1 MMWVPLLACLTAG
14 IVSVPKCQRGPG
26 PLLGAARLLAAV
38 PGLCQRPENR
48 CATSNAVTCTKC
60 LALGPECGWCAQEDF
75 MADTTQKG
83 RCDTVFNLMKRGCQS
98 DFVENPT
105 VRVTIPSDRETNTQ
119 VTPGRV
125 SVQLRPGSEA
135 NFMLKVRPLEK
146 YPVDLYYLVDV
157 SASMHNNIEKL
168 NSVGFALSKKMA
180 NISIDFRLGFG
191 SYVDKTVSPYIS
203 IHPGRIHNQC
213 SDYNLDC
220 MPPHGYIHVLSLT
233 DNIAEFRNAVNKQK
247 ISGNIDTPEGGFDA
261 MLQAAVCQ
269 SHIGW
274 RKEAKRLLL
283 VMTDQT
289 SHLALDSKLAGI
301 VIPHDGNCHLKDN
314 VYIKATSMEHPSL
327 GQLSEKLIDNNINVI
342 FAVQGSQFHWYK
354 DLLPLLPGTVA
365 RQIESQAANLNDLVV
380 EAYQK
385 LISEVKIQ
393 VDNQIQG
400 LHFNITAI
408 CPDGSKKT
416 GMEGCKNVG
425 YNEEVLFNVSVT
437 MKGCDTTGGR
447 KYAIL
452 KPIGFNETA
461 IVNVQK
467 SCACQYGDSAR
478 HKRVWADETFSD
490 GKHSH
495 CSDNNCSS
503 NRDDTLSSER
513 CRRHQDQP
521 ICSGQG
527 NCIDGKCFCYK
538 NKLGK
543 VYGKYCEM
551 DDFSCPYHQ
560 GNLCSGNGECEAGKC
575 KCFAGWEGDHCQCSL
590 QSAKHCLNSKGQICS
605 GRGKCV
611 CGKCECTDPRSFG
624 RLCEYCPTCNKAC
637 EENWNC
643 VQCHHS
649 NNASQAKLDRCTTS
663 CAYLLHYIDQTSE
676 CFSGRSYF
684 RVFSIIFI
692 VTFLIGLL
700 VVLII
705 RQIILQGSSN
715 KVKSSADYRV
725 SATKKIPLTRKSL
738 AAQSLQRGKKPK
750 LQPLK
755 PEEERDPD
763 FSHFF
768 DTSHVYNKDK
778 SLGNTFLLPWV

>member
-14 IVSVPKCQRGPG
+14 IVSVPRCQRGPG
-26 PLLGAARLLAAV
+26 AFLGAARLLAAV
-38 PGLCQRPENR
+38 PGLCQRSENR

-75 MADTTQKG
+75 MAGTTQKG

-98 DFVENPT
+98 DLVENPT
-105 VRVTIPSDRETNTQ
+105 VHVTIPSDHETNTQ
-119 VTPGRV
+119 VTPGKV

-135 NFMLKVRPLEK
+135 NFMLKVHPLEK

-168 NSVGFALSKKMA
+168 NSVGFALSKKME
-180 NISIDFRLGFG
+180 NISLDFRLGFG

-301 VIPHDGNCHLKDN
+301 VTPHDGNCHLKDN
-314 VYIKATSMEHPSL
+314 VYIKATSM
-327 GQLSEKLIDNNINVI
+327 
-342 FAVQGSQFHWYK
+342 
-354 DLLPLLPGTVA
+354 
-365 RQIESQAANLNDLVV
+365 
-380 EAYQK
+380 
-385 LISEVKIQ
+385 
-393 VDNQIQG
+393 
-400 LHFNITAI
+400 
-408 CPDGSKKT
+408 
-416 GMEGCKNVG
+416 
-425 YNEEVLFNVSVT
+425 VLFNVSVT
-437 MKGCDTTGGR
+437 MKGCHTTGGR
-447 KYAIL
+447 KYVIL

-461 IVNVQK
+461 IVNVQQ
-467 SCACQYGDSAR
+467 SCACQYGDSTG
-478 HKRVWADETFSD
+478 HKRVWADETSPD
-490 GKHSH
+490 SKQSQ

-503 NRDDTLSSER
+503 SRDTLPSDK
-513 CRRHQDQP
+513 CRQHQDQP

-560 GNLCSGNGECEAGKC
+560 GNLCSGNGECEGGKC
-575 KCFAGWEGDHCQCSL
+575 KCFAGWEGDRCECSS

-624 RLCEYCPTCNKAC
+624 RFCEYCPTCNKAC

-643 VQCHHS
+643 VQCYHS
-649 NNASQAKLDRCTTS
+649 NNASQVILDQCTTS
-663 CAYLLHYIDQTSE
+663 CTYLLHYIDNTSD
-676 CFSGRSYF
+676 CFSGRNYF

-715 KVKSSADYRV
+715 KVKSSSDYRV
-725 SATKKIPLTRKSL
+725 SSTKKMPLPRKRL
-738 AAQSLQRGKKPK
+738 AAQTLQREKKPK

-755 PEEERDPD
+755 LEEERDPD

-768 DTSHVYNKDK
+768 DTSHLC
-778 SLGNTFLLPWV
+778 SLPSPPFGALSLILSLLFMPEQSGEPRTCF

>member
-26 PLLGAARLLAAV
+26 PLLGAVRLLAAV

-75 MADTTQKG
+75 MADATQKG
-83 RCDTVFNLMKRGCQS
+83 RCDTVFNLLKRGCQS

-119 VTPGRV
+119 VTPGKV

-135 NFMLKVRPLEK
+135 NFILRVRPLEK

-168 NSVGFALSKKMA
+168 NSVGFALSKKME
-180 NISIDFRLGFG
+180 NISLDFRLGFG

-269 SHIGW
+269 
-274 RKEAKRLLL
+274 
-283 VMTDQT
+283 
-289 SHLALDSKLAGI
+289 
-301 VIPHDGNCHLKDN
+301 
-314 VYIKATSMEHPSL
+314 EHPSL

-478 HKRVWADETFSD
+478 HKRVWADETLSD
-490 GKHSH
+490 GKQSH

-503 NRDDTLSSER
+503 NRDMLPSER
-513 CRRHQDQP
+513 CRPHQDQP

-538 NKLGK
+538 TKLGK
-543 VYGKYCEM
+543 VYGRYCEM

-575 KCFAGWEGDHCQCSL
+575 KCYAGWEGDRCQCSL

-649 NNASQAKLDRCTTS
+649 NNASQAKLDQCTTS
-663 CAYLLHYIDQTSE
+663 CAYLMHYIDQTSE

-725 SATKKIPLTRKSL
+725 SATKKIPLTRKRL

-768 DTSHVYNKDK
+768 DTSHVGACYYRI
-778 SLGNTFLLPWV
+778 SVPA

>member
-1 MMWVPLLACLTAG
+1 MMCLQ
-14 IVSVPKCQRGPG
+14 SVTHVMLDKFVFPSVEKQNKIS
-26 PLLGAARLLAAV
+26 
-38 PGLCQRPENR
+38 ENR

-75 MADTTQKG
+75 MPDATQKG

-105 VRVTIPSDRETNTQ
+105 VHVTVPSDHETNTQ
-119 VTPGRV
+119 VTPGKV

-168 NSVGFALSKKMA
+168 NSIGFALSKKME
-180 NISIDFRLGFG
+180 NISLDFRLGFG

-380 EAYQK
+380 EAYQ
-385 LISEVKIQ
+385 
-393 VDNQIQG
+393 
-400 LHFNITAI
+400 
-408 CPDGSKKT
+408 
-416 GMEGCKNVG
+416 
-425 YNEEVLFNVSVT
+425 VLFNVSVT
-437 MKGCDTTGGR
+437 MKGCDTSGGR
-447 KYAIL
+447 QYAIL

-467 SCACQYGDSAR
+467 SCACRYGDSAR
-478 HKRVWADETFSD
+478 HKRVWADETTSD
-490 GKHSH
+490 GKQTP
-495 CSDNNCSS
+495 CSDNNCSF
-503 NRDDTLSSER
+503 NRDMLPSER
-513 CRRHQDQP
+513 CRQHQDQP

-575 KCFAGWEGDHCQCSL
+575 KCFTGWEGDRCQCSL
-590 QSAKHCLNSKGQICS
+590 QSAKYCLNSEGQICS

-649 NNASQAKLDRCTTS
+649 NNASQAKLDQCTTS

-676 CFSGRSYF
+676 CFPGRSYF

-715 KVKSSADYRV
+715 KIKSSADYRV
-725 SATKKIPLTRKSL
+725 SATKKDKMFLPTVCTRTVTY
-738 AAQSLQRGKKPK
+738 RRD
-750 LQPLK
+750 K
-755 PEEERDPD
+755 PEEINIDISKLRLNE
-763 FSHFF
+763 
-768 DTSHVYNKDK
+768 
-778 SLGNTFLLPWV
+778 TFKCEF

>member
-14 IVSVPKCQRGPG
+14 IVSVPRCQRGPG
-26 PLLGAARLLAAV
+26 ALLGAVRLLAAV

-75 MADTTQKG
+75 MAGTTQKG
-83 RCDTVFNLMKRGCQS
+83 RCDIVFNLMKRGCRS
-98 DFVENPT
+98 DLVENPT
-105 VRVTIPSDRETNTQ
+105 VHVTIPSDHETNTQ
-119 VTPGRV
+119 VTPGKV
-125 SVQLRPGSEA
+125 SVQLHPGSEA

-180 NISIDFRLGFG
+180 NISLDFRLGFG

-314 VYIKATSMEHPSL
+314 VYVKATSM
-327 GQLSEKLIDNNINVI
+327 
-342 FAVQGSQFHWYK
+342 
-354 DLLPLLPGTVA
+354 
-365 RQIESQAANLNDLVV
+365 
-380 EAYQK
+380 
-385 LISEVKIQ
+385 
-393 VDNQIQG
+393 
-400 LHFNITAI
+400 
-408 CPDGSKKT
+408 
-416 GMEGCKNVG
+416 
-425 YNEEVLFNVSVT
+425 VLFNVSVT
-437 MKGCDTTGGR
+437 MQGCHTTGGR

-452 KPIGFNETA
+452 KPIGFNETTV
-461 IVNVQK
+461 VNVQR
-467 SCACQYGDSAR
+467 SCACQYGDSTN
-478 HKRVWADETFSD
+478 HKRVWADETSD
-490 GKHSH
+490 SKQSH

-503 NRDDTLSSER
+503 NREDTLPSER
-513 CRRHQDQP
+513 CRQHQDQP

-560 GNLCSGNGECEAGKC
+560 GNLCSGNGECEGGKC
-575 KCFAGWEGDHCQCSL
+575 KCFAGWEGDRCECSS

-643 VQCHHS
+643 VHCHHS
-649 NNASQAKLDRCTTS
+649 NNTSQAILDQCTTS
-663 CAYLLHYIDQTSE
+663 CAYLLHYVDHTSE

-715 KVKSSADYRV
+715 KVKSSSDYRV
-725 SATKKIPLTRKSL
+725 SATKKDKMFLPTVCTRTVTY
-738 AAQSLQRGKKPK
+738 RRD
-750 LQPLK
+750 K
-755 PEEERDPD
+755 PEEINIDISKLRLNE
-763 FSHFF
+763 
-768 DTSHVYNKDK
+768 
-778 SLGNTFLLPWV
+778 TFKCEF

>member
-1 MMWVPLLACLTAG
+1 
-14 IVSVPKCQRGPG
+14 I
-26 PLLGAARLLAAV
+26 
-38 PGLCQRPENR
+38 
-48 CATSNAVTCTKC
+48 
-60 LALGPECGWCAQEDF
+60 
-75 MADTTQKG
+75 
-83 RCDTVFNLMKRGCQS
+83 
-98 DFVENPT
+98 
-105 VRVTIPSDRETNTQ
+105 
-119 VTPGRV
+119 
-125 SVQLRPGSEA
+125 
-135 NFMLKVRPLEK
+135 LKVRPLEK

-168 NSVGFALSKKMA
+168 NSVGFALSKKME
-180 NISIDFRLGFG
+180 NISLDFRLGFG

-314 VYIKATSMEHPSL
+314 VYVKATSMEHPSL

-342 FAVQGSQFHWYK
+342 FAKPDSFSK
-354 DLLPLLPGTVA
+354 FENTIFFLLNILNVHNLL
-365 RQIESQAANLNDLVV
+365 QIESQAANLNDLVV
-380 EAYQK
+380 EAYQ
-385 LISEVKIQ
+385 
-393 VDNQIQG
+393 
-400 LHFNITAI
+400 
-408 CPDGSKKT
+408 
-416 GMEGCKNVG
+416 
-425 YNEEVLFNVSVT
+425 VLFNVSVA
-437 MKGCDTTGGR
+437 MKGCDTTAGR

-452 KPIGFNETA
+452 KPIGFNETT
-461 IVNVQK
+461 IINVQK
-467 SCACQYGDSAR
+467 SCVCQNGDNAKP
-478 HKRVWADETFSD
+478 KRVWADETFPD
-490 GKHSH
+490 GKQPH
-495 CSDNNCSS
+495 CSDSSCSYS
-503 NRDDTLSSER
+503 RETFSSEE
-513 CRRHQDQP
+513 CRQHQDQP

-527 NCIDGKCFCYK
+527 DCIEGKCFCYK
-538 NKLGK
+538 NKLGR
-543 VYGKYCEM
+543 VYGKYCQM

-560 GNLCSGNGECEAGKC
+560 GNLCSGNGECEAGQC
-575 KCFAGWEGDHCQCSL
+575 KCFADWEGDRCQCSL
-590 QSAKHCLNSKGQICS
+590 QSAKQCLNSKGQICS
-605 GRGKCV
+605 GRGNCV
-611 CGKCECTDPRSFG
+611 CGKCE
-624 RLCEYCPTCNKAC
+624 
-637 EENWNC
+637 NC

-649 NNASQAKLDRCTTS
+649 NNASQAKLDQCKTS

-705 RQIILQGSSN
+705 RQIILQGNSN

-725 SATKKIPLTRKSL
+725 SATKKEKMFLPTVCTRTVTY
-738 AAQSLQRGKKPK
+738 RRD
-750 LQPLK
+750 K
-755 PEEERDPD
+755 PEEINIDISKLRLNE
-763 FSHFF
+763 
-768 DTSHVYNKDK
+768 
-778 SLGNTFLLPWV
+778 TFKCEF

>member
-1 MMWVPLLACLTAG
+1 M
-14 IVSVPKCQRGPG
+14 
-26 PLLGAARLLAAV
+26 
-38 PGLCQRPENR
+38 ENR

-75 MADTTQKG
+75 MADATQTG
-83 RCDTVFNLMKRGCQS
+83 RCDTVFNLKKRGCQS

-105 VRVTIPSDRETNTQ
+105 VHVTIPSDHETNTQ
-119 VTPGRV
+119 VTPGKV

-135 NFMLKVRPLEK
+135 NFILKVRPLEK

-168 NSVGFALSKKMA
+168 NSVGFALSKKME

-314 VYIKATSMEHPSL
+314 VYVKATSMEHPSL

-354 DLLPLLPGTVA
+354 
-365 RQIESQAANLNDLVV
+365 
-380 EAYQK
+380 K

-393 VDNQIQG
+393 VDNQIQD
-400 LHFNITAI
+400 LNFNITAI

-437 MKGCDTTGGR
+437 MRGCHTTGGR
-447 KYAIL
+447 KYVIL
-452 KPIGFNETA
+452 KPIGFNETT
-461 IVNVQK
+461 IINVHK
-467 SCACQYGDSAR
+467 NCACQCGDSAK
-478 HKRVWADETFSD
+478 HKRVCADETSPF
-490 GKHSH
+490 GEQSH
-495 CSDNNCSS
+495 CSDTNCNS
-503 NRDDTLSSER
+503 NREILSSER

-527 NCIDGKCFCYK
+527 DCVDGKCFCYK

-551 DDFSCPYHQ
+551 DDFSCPYHH

-575 KCFAGWEGDHCQCSL
+575 KCFAGWEGDRCQCSS
-590 QSAKHCLNSKGQICS
+590 QSAKHCQNSKGQVCS
-605 GRGKCV
+605 GRGNCV

-624 RLCEYCPTCNKAC
+624 RLCEYCPTCNSAC

-643 VQCHHS
+643 VQCHHP
-649 NNASQAKLDRCTTS
+649 NNASQAILDQCKTS
-663 CAYLLHYIDQTSE
+663 CTYMLHYIDQASE

-684 RVFSIIFI
+684 RIFSIIFI

-700 VVLII
+700 TVLII
-705 RQIILQGSSN
+705 RQIILQWNSN

-725 SATKKIPLTRKSL
+725 STTKKIPLTRKSL
-738 AAQSLQRGKKPK
+738 AAQALRRGKKPK

-755 PEEERDPD
+755 PEEERNPD

-768 DTSHVYNKDK
+768 DSRHTLNAFEERTEIHKRNSQWLTKV
-778 SLGNTFLLPWV
+778 F

>member
-1 MMWVPLLACLTAG
+1 MVTLCFTSFMWHAVAG
-14 IVSVPKCQRGPG
+14 LNRDRATRRLSSVY
-26 PLLGAARLLAAV
+26 LGITCMLAV
-38 PGLCQRPENR
+38 PWELWFSGEKDSAENR

-75 MADTTQKG
+75 MAGTTQKG

-98 DFVENPT
+98 DLVENPT
-105 VRVTIPSDRETNTQ
+105 VHVTIPSDHETNTQ
-119 VTPGRV
+119 VTPGKV

-168 NSVGFALSKKMA
+168 NSVGFALSKKME
-180 NISIDFRLGFG
+180 NISLDFRLGFG

-269 SHIGW
+269 
-274 RKEAKRLLL
+274 
-283 VMTDQT
+283 
-289 SHLALDSKLAGI
+289 
-301 VIPHDGNCHLKDN
+301 
-314 VYIKATSMEHPSL
+314 EHPSL

-425 YNEEVLFNVSVT
+425 YNKEVLFNVSVT
-437 MKGCDTTGGR
+437 MKGCHTTGGT
-447 KYAIL
+447 KYVIL

-461 IVNVQK
+461 IVNVQQ
-467 SCACQYGDSAR
+467 SCACQYGDSTG
-478 HKRVWADETFSD
+478 HRVWADESSPDSTQSQ
-490 GKHSH
+490 

-503 NRDDTLSSER
+503 NRDTIPSEK
-513 CRRHQDQP
+513 CRQHQDQP
-521 ICSGQG
+521 VCSGQG

-560 GNLCSGNGECEAGKC
+560 GKLCSGNGECEGGKC
-575 KCFAGWEGDHCQCSL
+575 KCFAGWEGDRCECSS

-624 RLCEYCPTCNKAC
+624 RFCEYCPTCNKAC

-643 VQCHHS
+643 VQCYHS
-649 NNASQAKLDRCTTS
+649 NNASQVILDQCTTS
-663 CAYLLHYIDQTSE
+663 CTYLLHYIDNTSD
-676 CFSGRSYF
+676 CFSGRNYF

-705 RQIILQGSSN
+705 RQIILQGSSS
-715 KVKSSADYRV
+715 KVKSSSDYRV
-725 SATKKIPLTRKSL
+725 SSTKKMPLPRKRL
-738 AAQSLQRGKKPK
+738 AAQTLQREKKPK

-755 PEEERDPD
+755 LEEERDLD

-768 DTSHVYNKDK
+768 DTSHVLQQRQDPWKCIPA
-778 SLGNTFLLPWV
+778 SLGF

>member
-48 CATSNAVTCTKC
+48 CATSNAGTCTKC

-75 MADTTQKG
+75 MADATQKG

-105 VRVTIPSDRETNTQ
+105 VHVKIPSDHETNTQ
-119 VTPGRV
+119 VTPGKV

-168 NSVGFALSKKMA
+168 NSVGFALSKKME
-180 NISIDFRLGFG
+180 NISLDFRLGFG

-233 DNIAEFRNAVNKQK
+233 DNIAEFKNAVNKQK

-314 VYIKATSMEHPSL
+314 VYVKATSMEHPSL

-393 VDNQIQG
+393 VDNQMQG

-416 GMEGCKNVG
+416 GMEGCKNVR

-461 IVNVQK
+461 IVNVEK
-467 SCACQYGDSAR
+467 SCACQYGDSAK
-478 HKRVWADETFSD
+478 HKRIWADETFSD
-490 GKHSH
+490 GQQSH
-495 CSDNNCSS
+495 CRENNCNS
-503 NRDDTLSSER
+503 NKDTLPSER

-538 NKLGK
+538 SKLGT

-560 GNLCSGNGECEAGKC
+560 GNLCSGNGECEAGRC
-575 KCFAGWEGDHCQCSL
+575 KCFPGWEGDRCQCSL

-649 NNASQAKLDRCTTS
+649 NNASQAKLDQCTTS

-715 KVKSSADYRV
+715 KVKSSADYRI
-725 SATKKIPLTRKSL
+725 SATKKDKMFLPTVCTRTVTY
-738 AAQSLQRGKKPK
+738 RRD
-750 LQPLK
+750 K
-755 PEEERDPD
+755 PEEINIDISKLRLNE
-763 FSHFF
+763 
-768 DTSHVYNKDK
+768 
-778 SLGNTFLLPWV
+778 TFKCEF

>member
-26 PLLGAARLLAAV
+26 ALLGAARLLAAV

-75 MADTTQKG
+75 MADATQKG

-105 VRVTIPSDRETNTQ
+105 VHVTIPSDHETNTQ
-119 VTPGRV
+119 VTPGKV
-125 SVQLRPGSEA
+125 LVQLRPGSEA
-135 NFMLKVRPLEK
+135 NFMLKVHPLEK

-168 NSVGFALSKKMA
+168 NSVGFALSKKMT
-180 NISIDFRLGFG
+180 NISLDFRLGFG

-314 VYIKATSMEHPSL
+314 VYVKATSMEHPSL

-380 EAYQK
+380 EAYQ
-385 LISEVKIQ
+385 
-393 VDNQIQG
+393 
-400 LHFNITAI
+400 
-408 CPDGSKKT
+408 
-416 GMEGCKNVG
+416 
-425 YNEEVLFNVSVT
+425 VLFNVSVT

-452 KPIGFNETA
+452 KPIGFNETT

-467 SCACQYGDSAR
+467 SCAYQNGDSTR
-478 HKRVWADETFSD
+478 HKRVWADETTSD
-490 GKHSH
+490 GKQSH
-495 CSDNNCSS
+495 CSDDNCSS
-503 NRDDTLSSER
+503 NRVTVPSER
-513 CRRHQDQP
+513 CRQHQDQP
-521 ICSGQG
+521 LCSGQG

-560 GNLCSGNGECEAGKC
+560 GSLCSGNGECEAGKC

-605 GRGKCV
+605 GRGKCI

-643 VQCHHS
+643 IECHHS
-649 NNASQAKLDRCTTS
+649 NNASQAILDQCTTS
-663 CAYLLHYIDQTSE
+663 CAYLLHYQTSE

-715 KVKSSADYRV
+715 KVKSSTDYRV
-725 SATKKIPLTRKSL
+725 SATKKDKMFLPTVCTRTVTY
-738 AAQSLQRGKKPK
+738 RRD
-750 LQPLK
+750 K
-755 PEEERDPD
+755 PEEINIDISKLRLSE
-763 FSHFF
+763 
-768 DTSHVYNKDK
+768 
-778 SLGNTFLLPWV
+778 TFKCEF

>member
-1 MMWVPLLACLTAG
+1 
-14 IVSVPKCQRGPG
+14 
-26 PLLGAARLLAAV
+26 
-38 PGLCQRPENR
+38 
-48 CATSNAVTCTKC
+48 
-60 LALGPECGWCAQEDF
+60 
-75 MADTTQKG
+75 MADSTQKG
-83 RCDTVFNLMKRGCQS
+83 RCDTVFNLLKRGCQS
-98 DFVENPT
+98 DFVESPT
-105 VRVTIPSDRETNTQ
+105 VHVTIPSDQETNTQ

-135 NFMLKVRPLEK
+135 SFILKVHPLEK

-168 NSVGFALSKKMA
+168 NSVGFALSKKME
-180 NISIDFRLGFG
+180 NISLDFRLGFG

-314 VYIKATSMEHPSL
+314 VYVKATSMEHPSL

-380 EAYQK
+380 EAYQ
-385 LISEVKIQ
+385 
-393 VDNQIQG
+393 
-400 LHFNITAI
+400 
-408 CPDGSKKT
+408 
-416 GMEGCKNVG
+416 
-425 YNEEVLFNVSVT
+425 VLFNVSVT

-452 KPIGFNETA
+452 KPIGFNETT
-461 IVNVQK
+461 IINVLK
-467 SCACQYGDSAR
+467 SCACQNGDNAKP
-478 HKRVWADETFSD
+478 KRVWTDETFPD
-490 GKHSH
+490 VKQPH
-495 CSDNNCSS
+495 CSDSSCSYS
-503 NRDDTLSSER
+503 REMFPSEE
-513 CRRHQDQP
+513 CRQHKDQP

-527 NCIDGKCFCYK
+527 DCIEGKCFCYK
-538 NKLGK
+538 NKLGR
-543 VYGKYCEM
+543 VYGKYCQM

-575 KCFAGWEGDHCQCSL
+575 KCFADWEGDRCQCSL
-590 QSAKHCLNSKGQICS
+590 QSAKQCLNSKGQICS
-605 GRGKCV
+605 GRGNCV

-624 RLCEYCPTCNKAC
+624 RLCEYCPACNKAC

-649 NNASQAKLDRCTTS
+649 NNASQAKLDQCKTS
-663 CAYLLHYIDQTSE
+663 CAYLLHYVDQTTE

-705 RQIILQGSSN
+705 RQIILQGNSN

-725 SATKKIPLTRKSL
+725 SATKKIPLTRKRL
-738 AAQSLQRGKKPK
+738 AAQALQRGMKPK

-755 PEEERDPD
+755 PEEERDPS

-768 DTSHVYNKDK
+768 DTSHMAAEELSDGMIAEMEVCMKQRC
-778 SLGNTFLLPWV
+778 GMELLHAEKMAPMDIQ

>member
-14 IVSVPKCQRGPG
+14 IVSVPRCQRGPG
-26 PLLGAARLLAAV
+26 AFLGAAWLLAAV
-38 PGLCQRPENR
+38 PGLCQRSENR

-75 MADTTQKG
+75 MAGTTQKG

-98 DFVENPT
+98 DLVENPT
-105 VRVTIPSDRETNTQ
+105 VHVTIPSDHETNTQ
-119 VTPGRV
+119 VTPGKV

-168 NSVGFALSKKMA
+168 NSVGFALSKKME
-180 NISIDFRLGFG
+180 NISLDFRLGFG

-393 VDNQIQG
+393 ADNQIQG

-425 YNEEVLFNVSVT
+425 YNKEVLFNVSVT
-437 MKGCDTTGGR
+437 MKGCHTTGGT
-447 KYAIL
+447 KYVIL

-461 IVNVQK
+461 IVNVQQ
-467 SCACQYGDSAR
+467 SCACQYGDSTG
-478 HKRVWADETFSD
+478 HRVWADETSD
-490 GKHSH
+490 SKQSQ

-503 NRDDTLSSER
+503 NRDTLPSEK
-513 CRRHQDQP
+513 CRQHQDQP

-560 GNLCSGNGECEAGKC
+560 GNLCSG
-575 KCFAGWEGDHCQCSL
+575 
-590 QSAKHCLNSKGQICS
+590 
-605 GRGKCV
+605 
-611 CGKCECTDPRSFG
+611 T
-624 RLCEYCPTCNKAC
+624 
-637 EENWNC
+637 
-643 VQCHHS
+643 
-649 NNASQAKLDRCTTS
+649 
-663 CAYLLHYIDQTSE
+663 
-676 CFSGRSYF
+676 
-684 RVFSIIFI
+684 VFSAIIL
-692 VTFLIGLL
+692 TMHLKSYLTSAQPHAL
-700 VVLII
+700 TYCII
-705 RQIILQGSSN
+705 LIILQ
-715 KVKSSADYRV
+715 
-725 SATKKIPLTRKSL
+725 IPLPRKRL
-738 AAQSLQRGKKPK
+738 VAQTLQREKKPK

-755 PEEERDPD
+755 LEEERDPD

-768 DTSHVYNKDK
+768 DTSHNLLCCERGVPGIWDWPHAMVSTCK
-778 SLGNTFLLPWV
+778 SLELVSAFPLWLCALTAFKGNVTYLFSLFFMCV

>member
-14 IVSVPKCQRGPG
+14 IVSVPRCQRGPG
-26 PLLGAARLLAAV
+26 ALLGAVRLLAAV

-60 LALGPECGWCAQEDF
+60 LALGPECAWCAQEDF
-75 MADTTQKG
+75 MAGTTQKG
-83 RCDTVFNLMKRGCQS
+83 RCDIVFNLMKRGCRS
-98 DFVENPT
+98 DLVENPT
-105 VRVTIPSDRETNTQ
+105 VHVTIPSDHETNTQ
-119 VTPGRV
+119 VTPGKV
-125 SVQLRPGSEA
+125 SVQLHPGSEA

-180 NISIDFRLGFG
+180 NISLDFRLGFG

-380 EAYQK
+380 EAYQ
-385 LISEVKIQ
+385 
-393 VDNQIQG
+393 
-400 LHFNITAI
+400 
-408 CPDGSKKT
+408 
-416 GMEGCKNVG
+416 
-425 YNEEVLFNVSVT
+425 VLFNVSVT
-437 MKGCDTTGGR
+437 MQGCHTTGGR

-461 IVNVQK
+461 VVNVQR
-467 SCACQYGDSAR
+467 SCACQYGDSTN
-478 HKRVWADETFSD
+478 HKRVWADETSD
-490 GKHSH
+490 SKQSH

-503 NRDDTLSSER
+503 NREDTLPSER
-513 CRRHQDQP
+513 CRQHQDQP

-560 GNLCSGNGECEAGKC
+560 GSLCSGNGECEGGKC
-575 KCFAGWEGDHCQCSL
+575 KCFAGWEGDRCECSS

-611 CGKCECTDPRSFG
+611 CGKCECTDARSFG

-643 VQCHHS
+643 VHCHHS
-649 NNASQAKLDRCTTS
+649 NNTSQAILDQCTTS
-663 CAYLLHYIDQTSE
+663 CAYLLHYVDHTSE

-715 KVKSSADYRV
+715 KVKSSSDYRV
-725 SATKKIPLTRKSL
+725 SATKKDKMFLPTVCTRTVTY
-738 AAQSLQRGKKPK
+738 RRD
-750 LQPLK
+750 K
-755 PEEERDPD
+755 PEEINIDISKLRLNE
-763 FSHFF
+763 
-768 DTSHVYNKDK
+768 
-778 SLGNTFLLPWV
+778 TFKCEF

>member
-14 IVSVPKCQRGPG
+14 IVSVPRCQRGPG
-26 PLLGAARLLAAV
+26 AFLGAARLLAAV
-38 PGLCQRPENR
+38 PGLCQRSENR

-75 MADTTQKG
+75 MAGTTQKG

-98 DFVENPT
+98 DLVENPT
-105 VRVTIPSDRETNTQ
+105 VHVTIPSDHETNTQ
-119 VTPGRV
+119 VTPGKV

-168 NSVGFALSKKMA
+168 NSVGFALSKKME
-180 NISIDFRLGFG
+180 NISLDFRLGFG

-233 DNIAEFRNAVNKQK
+233 DNIAEFKNAVNKQK

-269 SHIGW
+269 THIGW

-416 GMEGCKNVG
+416 GMEGCKHVG
-425 YNEEVLFNVSVT
+425 YNKEVLFNVSVT
-437 MKGCDTTGGR
+437 MKGCHTTGGR

-461 IVNVQK
+461 IVNVQQ
-467 SCACQYGDSAR
+467 SCACQHGQGTG
-478 HKRVWADETFSD
+478 HKRVWADETSPD
-490 GKHSH
+490 SKQSQ
-495 CSDNNCSS
+495 CSDSNCSS
-503 NRDDTLSSER
+503 NRDTLPSEK
-513 CRRHQDQP
+513 CRQHQDQP

-560 GNLCSGNGECEAGKC
+560 GNLCSGNGECEGGKC
-575 KCFAGWEGDHCQCSL
+575 KCFAGWEGDRCECSS

-624 RLCEYCPTCNKAC
+624 RFCEYCPTCNKAC

-643 VQCHHS
+643 VQCYHS
-649 NNASQAKLDRCTTS
+649 NNTSHLIFDQCTTS
-663 CAYLLHYIDQTSE
+663 CAYLLHYIDNTSD
-676 CFSGRSYF
+676 CLSGRNYF
-684 RVFSIIFI
+684 RVFSIIVI

-705 RQIILQGSSN
+705 RQIILQGSSS
-715 KVKSSADYRV
+715 KVKSSSDYRV
-725 SATKKIPLTRKSL
+725 STTKKMPLPRKRL
-738 AAQSLQRGKKPK
+738 AAQTLQREKKPK
-750 LQPLK
+750 VQPLK
-755 PEEERDPD
+755 PEQERDPD

-768 DTSHVYNKDK
+768 DTSHVFNKDK
-778 SLGNTFLLPWV
+778 NFGNAFLLPWV

>member
-1 MMWVPLLACLTAG
+1 M
-14 IVSVPKCQRGPG
+14 
-26 PLLGAARLLAAV
+26 
-38 PGLCQRPENR
+38 ENR

-75 MADTTQKG
+75 MADATQTG
-83 RCDTVFNLMKRGCQS
+83 RCDTVFNLKKRGCQS

-105 VRVTIPSDRETNTQ
+105 VHVTIPSDHETNTQ
-119 VTPGRV
+119 VTPGKV

-135 NFMLKVRPLEK
+135 NFILKVRPLEK

-168 NSVGFALSKKMA
+168 NSVGFALSKKME

-314 VYIKATSMEHPSL
+314 VYVKATSM
-327 GQLSEKLIDNNINVI
+327 
-342 FAVQGSQFHWYK
+342 
-354 DLLPLLPGTVA
+354 
-365 RQIESQAANLNDLVV
+365 
-380 EAYQK
+380 K

-393 VDNQIQG
+393 VDNQIQD
-400 LHFNITAI
+400 LNFNITAI

-437 MKGCDTTGGR
+437 MRGCHTTGGR
-447 KYAIL
+447 KYVIL
-452 KPIGFNETA
+452 KPIGFNETT
-461 IVNVQK
+461 IINVHK
-467 SCACQYGDSAR
+467 NCACQCGDSAK
-478 HKRVWADETFSD
+478 HKRVCADETSPF
-490 GKHSH
+490 GEQSH
-495 CSDNNCSS
+495 CSDTNCNS
-503 NRDDTLSSER
+503 NREILSSER

-527 NCIDGKCFCYK
+527 DCVDGKCFCYK

-551 DDFSCPYHQ
+551 DDFSCPYHH

-575 KCFAGWEGDHCQCSL
+575 KCFAGWEGDRCQCSS
-590 QSAKHCLNSKGQICS
+590 QSAKHCQNSKGQVCS
-605 GRGKCV
+605 GRGNCV

-624 RLCEYCPTCNKAC
+624 RLCEYCPTCNSAC

-643 VQCHHS
+643 VQCHHP
-649 NNASQAKLDRCTTS
+649 NNASQAILDQCKTS
-663 CAYLLHYIDQTSE
+663 CTYMLHYIDQASE

-684 RVFSIIFI
+684 RIFSIIFI

-700 VVLII
+700 TVLII
-705 RQIILQGSSN
+705 RQIILQWNSN

-725 SATKKIPLTRKSL
+725 STTKKIPLTRKSL
-738 AAQSLQRGKKPK
+738 AAQALRRGKKPK

-755 PEEERDPD
+755 PEEERNPD

-768 DTSHVYNKDK
+768 DSRHTLNAFEERTEIHKRNSQWLTKV
-778 SLGNTFLLPWV
+778 F

>member
-1 MMWVPLLACLTAG
+1 MWVPLLACLTAG
-14 IVSVPKCQRGPG
+14 IVSVPRCQRGPG
-26 PLLGAARLLAAV
+26 AFLGAARLLAAV
-38 PGLCQRPENR
+38 PGLCQRSELTKSLEKTLLNTN
-48 CATSNAVTCTKC
+48 CQSFIGKSSNLSKMIYKTKMQKDIKDF
-60 LALGPECGWCAQEDF
+60 AGRHDF
-75 MADTTQKG
+75 MAGTTQKG

-98 DFVENPT
+98 DLVENPT
-105 VRVTIPSDRETNTQ
+105 VHVTIPSDHETNTQ
-119 VTPGRV
+119 VTPGKV
-125 SVQLRPGSEA
+125 TVQLRPGSEA

-168 NSVGFALSKKMA
+168 NSVGFALSKKME
-180 NISIDFRLGFG
+180 NISLDFRLGFG

-354 DLLPLLPGTVA
+354 DLLPLLPGTIA

-380 EAYQK
+380 EAYQ
-385 LISEVKIQ
+385 
-393 VDNQIQG
+393 
-400 LHFNITAI
+400 
-408 CPDGSKKT
+408 
-416 GMEGCKNVG
+416 
-425 YNEEVLFNVSVT
+425 VLFNVSVT
-437 MKGCDTTGGR
+437 MKGCHTTGGR

-461 IVNVQK
+461 IVNVQQ
-467 SCACQYGDSAR
+467 SCACQYGDSTG
-478 HKRVWADETFSD
+478 HKRVWADETSD
-490 GKHSH
+490 SRQSQ
-495 CSDNNCSS
+495 CSGNNCSS
-503 NRDDTLSSER
+503 NRDTLPSEK
-513 CRRHQDQP
+513 CRQHQDQP

-560 GNLCSGNGECEAGKC
+560 GNLCS
-575 KCFAGWEGDHCQCSL
+575 D
-590 QSAKHCLNSKGQICS
+590 
-605 GRGKCV
+605 
-611 CGKCECTDPRSFG
+611 
-624 RLCEYCPTCNKAC
+624 
-637 EENWNC
+637 
-643 VQCHHS
+643 
-649 NNASQAKLDRCTTS
+649 
-663 CAYLLHYIDQTSE
+663 
-676 CFSGRSYF
+676 CFSGRNYF
-684 RVFSIIFI
+684 RVFSIIVI
-692 VTFLIGLL
+692 ITFLIGLL

-715 KVKSSADYRV
+715 KVKSSSDYRV
-725 SATKKIPLTRKSL
+725 STTKKDKMFLPTVCTRTVTY
-738 AAQSLQRGKKPK
+738 RRD
-750 LQPLK
+750 K
-755 PEEERDPD
+755 PEEINIDISKLRLNE
-763 FSHFF
+763 
-768 DTSHVYNKDK
+768 
-778 SLGNTFLLPWV
+778 TFKCEF

>member
-75 MADTTQKG
+75 MADATQKG

-105 VRVTIPSDRETNTQ
+105 VHVTIPSDHETNTQ
-119 VTPGRV
+119 VTPGKV
-125 SVQLRPGSEA
+125 SVQLHPGSEA
-135 NFMLKVRPLEK
+135 NFMLKVHPLEK

-180 NISIDFRLGFG
+180 NISLDFRLGFG

-314 VYIKATSMEHPSL
+314 VYIKATSM
-327 GQLSEKLIDNNINVI
+327 
-342 FAVQGSQFHWYK
+342 
-354 DLLPLLPGTVA
+354 
-365 RQIESQAANLNDLVV
+365 
-380 EAYQK
+380 K
-385 LISEVKIQ
+385 LISEVKMQ

-452 KPIGFNETA
+452 KPIGFNETV

-490 GKHSH
+490 GKQSH

-503 NRDDTLSSER
+503 NRDTFPSER
-513 CRRHQDQP
+513 CRRHRDQP

-538 NKLGK
+538 NKLGT

-575 KCFAGWEGDHCQCSL
+575 KCFAGWEGDRCQCSL

-649 NNASQAKLDRCTTS
+649 NNASQAKLDQCTTS
-663 CAYLLHYIDQTSE
+663 CSYLLHYIDQTSE

-725 SATKKIPLTRKSL
+725 SATKKIPLTRKRL

-755 PEEERDPD
+755 PEEERNPD

-778 SLGNTFLLPWV
+778 NLGNTFLLPWV

>member
-1 MMWVPLLACLTAG
+1 
-14 IVSVPKCQRGPG
+14 
-26 PLLGAARLLAAV
+26 
-38 PGLCQRPENR
+38 
-48 CATSNAVTCTKC
+48 
-60 LALGPECGWCAQEDF
+60 
-75 MADTTQKG
+75 
-83 RCDTVFNLMKRGCQS
+83 
-98 DFVENPT
+98 
-105 VRVTIPSDRETNTQ
+105 
-119 VTPGRV
+119 
-125 SVQLRPGSEA
+125 
-135 NFMLKVRPLEK
+135 
-146 YPVDLYYLVDV
+146 
-157 SASMHNNIEKL
+157 
-168 NSVGFALSKKMA
+168 
-180 NISIDFRLGFG
+180 
-191 SYVDKTVSPYIS
+191 
-203 IHPGRIHNQC
+203 
-213 SDYNLDC
+213 
-220 MPPHGYIHVLSLT
+220 
-233 DNIAEFRNAVNKQK
+233 
-247 ISGNIDTPEGGFDA
+247 
-261 MLQAAVCQ
+261 

-314 VYIKATSMEHPSL
+314 VYVKATSMEHPSL

-354 DLLPLLPGTVA
+354 DLLPLLPGTLA

-408 CPDGSKKT
+408 CPDGSKKS

-425 YNEEVLFNVSVT
+425 YNKEVLFNVSVT
-437 MKGCDTTGGR
+437 MKGCHTTGGR

-461 IVNVQK
+461 IVNVQQ
-467 SCACQYGDSAR
+467 SCACQHGDSTG
-478 HKRVWADETFSD
+478 HKRVWTDETSPD
-490 GKHSH
+490 SKQSQ
-495 CSDNNCSS
+495 CSDNTCGS
-503 NRDDTLSSER
+503 NRDTLPSEK
-513 CRRHQDQP
+513 CRQHQGQP

-560 GNLCSGNGECEAGKC
+560 GNLCSGNGECEGGKC
-575 KCFAGWEGDHCQCSL
+575 KCFAGWEGDRCECSS

-605 GRGKCV
+605 GRGKCI

-624 RLCEYCPTCNKAC
+624 RFCEYCPTCNKAC

-643 VQCHHS
+643 VQCYHS
-649 NNASQAKLDRCTTS
+649 NNASQVILDQCTTS
-663 CAYLLHYIDQTSE
+663 CSYLLHYIDNSSD
-676 CFSGRSYF
+676 CFSGRNYF

-715 KVKSSADYRV
+715 KVKSSSDYRV
-725 SATKKIPLTRKSL
+725 STTKKDKMFLPTVCTRTVTY
-738 AAQSLQRGKKPK
+738 RRD
-750 LQPLK
+750 K
-755 PEEERDPD
+755 PEEINIDISKLRLNE
-763 FSHFF
+763 
-768 DTSHVYNKDK
+768 
-778 SLGNTFLLPWV
+778 TFKCEF

>member
-1 MMWVPLLACLTAG
+1 MNHECL
-14 IVSVPKCQRGPG
+14 VLYFV
-26 PLLGAARLLAAV
+26 AV
-38 PGLCQRPENR
+38 ENR

-75 MADTTQKG
+75 MADATQTG
-83 RCDTVFNLMKRGCQS
+83 RCDTVFNLKKRGCQS

-105 VRVTIPSDRETNTQ
+105 VHVTIPSDHETNTQ
-119 VTPGRV
+119 VTPGKV

-135 NFMLKVRPLEK
+135 NFILKVRPLEK

-168 NSVGFALSKKMA
+168 NSVGFALSKKME

-314 VYIKATSMEHPSL
+314 VYVKATSM
-327 GQLSEKLIDNNINVI
+327 
-342 FAVQGSQFHWYK
+342 

-393 VDNQIQG
+393 VDNQIQD
-400 LHFNITAI
+400 LNFNITAI

-437 MKGCDTTGGR
+437 MRGCHTTGGR
-447 KYAIL
+447 KYVIL
-452 KPIGFNETA
+452 KPIGFNETT
-461 IVNVQK
+461 IINVHK
-467 SCACQYGDSAR
+467 NCACQCGDSAK
-478 HKRVWADETFSD
+478 HKRVCADETSPF
-490 GKHSH
+490 GEQSH
-495 CSDNNCSS
+495 CSDTNCNS
-503 NRDDTLSSER
+503 NREILSSER

-527 NCIDGKCFCYK
+527 DCVDGKCFCYK

-551 DDFSCPYHQ
+551 DDFSCPYHH

-575 KCFAGWEGDHCQCSL
+575 KCFAGWEGDRCQCSS
-590 QSAKHCLNSKGQICS
+590 QSAKHCQNSKGQVCS
-605 GRGKCV
+605 GRGNCV

-624 RLCEYCPTCNKAC
+624 RLCEYCPTCNSAC

-643 VQCHHS
+643 VQCHHP
-649 NNASQAKLDRCTTS
+649 NNASQAILDQCKTS
-663 CAYLLHYIDQTSE
+663 CTYMLHYIDQASE

-684 RVFSIIFI
+684 RIFSIIFI

-700 VVLII
+700 TVLII
-705 RQIILQGSSN
+705 RQIILQWNSN

-725 SATKKIPLTRKSL
+725 STTKKIPLTRKSL
-738 AAQSLQRGKKPK
+738 AAQALRRGKKPK

-755 PEEERDPD
+755 PEEERNPD

-768 DTSHVYNKDK
+768 DSRHVYNKDK
-778 SLGNTFLLPWV
+778 NLGNTLLLPWI

>member
-75 MADTTQKG
+75 MADATQKG

-105 VRVTIPSDRETNTQ
+105 VHVTIPSDHETNTQ
-119 VTPGRV
+119 VTPGKV

-135 NFMLKVRPLEK
+135 NFMLKVHPLEK

-180 NISIDFRLGFG
+180 NISLDFRLGFG

-314 VYIKATSMEHPSL
+314 VYIKATSM
-327 GQLSEKLIDNNINVI
+327 
-342 FAVQGSQFHWYK
+342 
-354 DLLPLLPGTVA
+354 
-365 RQIESQAANLNDLVV
+365 
-380 EAYQK
+380 K
-385 LISEVKIQ
+385 LISEVKMQ

-452 KPIGFNETA
+452 KPIGFNETV

-490 GKHSH
+490 GKQSH

-503 NRDDTLSSER
+503 NRDTFPSER
-513 CRRHQDQP
+513 CRRHRDQP

-538 NKLGK
+538 NKLGT

-575 KCFAGWEGDHCQCSL
+575 KCFAGWEGDRCQCSL

-649 NNASQAKLDRCTTS
+649 NNASQAKLDQCTTS
-663 CAYLLHYIDQTSE
+663 CSYLLHYIDQTSE

-725 SATKKIPLTRKSL
+725 SATKKIPLTRKRL

-755 PEEERDPD
+755 PEEERNPD

-778 SLGNTFLLPWV
+778 NLGNTFLLPWV

>member
-14 IVSVPKCQRGPG
+14 IVSVPRCQRGPG
-26 PLLGAARLLAAV
+26 ALLGAARLLAAV
-38 PGLCQRPENR
+38 PGLCQRR
-48 CATSNAVTCTKC
+48 
-60 LALGPECGWCAQEDF
+60 
-75 MADTTQKG
+75 
-83 RCDTVFNLMKRGCQS
+83 
-98 DFVENPT
+98 
-105 VRVTIPSDRETNTQ
+105 
-119 VTPGRV
+119 
-125 SVQLRPGSEA
+125 SEA

-180 NISIDFRLGFG
+180 NISLDFRLGFG

-385 LISEVKIQ
+385 LISEVKLQ

-400 LHFNITAI
+400 LNFNITAI

-425 YNEEVLFNVSVT
+425 YNKEVLFNVSVA
-437 MKGCDTTGGR
+437 MKGCHTAGGR

-461 IVNVQK
+461 IVNVQQ
-467 SCACQYGDSAR
+467 SCACQYGDSAD
-478 HKRVWADETFSD
+478 HNRVWAEETSD
-490 GKHSH
+490 SKQSH
-495 CSDNNCSS
+495 CSDSNCSS
-503 NRDDTLSSER
+503 HREDTLPSER
-513 CRRHQDQP
+513 CRQYQDQP

-560 GNLCSGNGECEAGKC
+560 GNLCSG
-575 KCFAGWEGDHCQCSL
+575 
-590 QSAKHCLNSKGQICS
+590 
-605 GRGKCV
+605 
-611 CGKCECTDPRSFG
+611 T
-624 RLCEYCPTCNKAC
+624 
-637 EENWNC
+637 
-643 VQCHHS
+643 
-649 NNASQAKLDRCTTS
+649 
-663 CAYLLHYIDQTSE
+663 
-676 CFSGRSYF
+676 
-684 RVFSIIFI
+684 VFSA
-692 VTFLIGLL
+692 
-700 VVLII
+700 
-705 RQIILQGSSN
+705 IILTIHLKQYLT
-715 KVKSSADYRV
+715 SAQPHALTYCIML
-725 SATKKIPLTRKSL
+725 TILQMPMTRKRL
-738 AAQSLQRGKKPK
+738 AAQTLQRGKKPK

-755 PEEERDPD
+755 PVKEGHPH
-763 FSHFF
+763 FSHIF
-768 DTSHVYNKDK
+768 DTSHLKFVHYTGVISSLAMKLQGKLHMYMTSVLNEVSKVRPRQSQCPELEDYDCENDQLPVDPEIVWDLLLQLDSYK
-778 SLGNTFLLPWV
+778 SMGPDGIHPRILKELANDIAKALCRFLSCLGNLKRSQLTGSWQMLSRFSRRARRRTLETKGLSISFECLVKL